1 MPVPLPSLRIAF
13 LLAGLVLGAGFAP
26 LSSAQSGSGLKWP
39 DQAWGGGAPAGD
51 NGGATWRGRIGLGLS
66 AGLRPSLTPDRLDAA
81 VIGSDTA
88 QVGSMRLLGDYY
100 FSRNSGFRATGG
112 LLRGSIGSPWMLT
125 GTGTVAMGWSP
136 QTGYVSGTG
145 LRAASPDAG
154 LATVPY
160 VGAGYSFDL
169 PQTWGG
175 DWSFS
180 ADVGM
185 VAVAPGV
192 RLGRGYGSQYL
203 DDAVREMRL
212 RPVLQLGVSYSF

>member
-1 MPVPLPSLRIAF
+1 MPVPLPSLRTVC
-13 LLAGLVLGAGFAP
+13 LLASLVLGAGLAP
-26 LSSAQSGSGLKWP
+26 IASAQSGSGLKWP
-39 DQAWGGGAPAGD
+39 EQAWGGGAYASDGS
-51 NGGATWRGRIGLGLS
+51 GATWRGRVGLGLS
-66 AGLRPSLTPDRLDAA
+66 AGLRPSLTPDRLDVTLAA
-81 VIGSDTA
+81 ADANQMGSL
-88 QVGSMRLLGDYY
+88 RLLGDYY

-136 QTGYVSGTG
+136 QTGSGTG

-192 RLGRGYGSQYL
+192 RLGTGYGSQYL
-203 DDAVREMRL
+203 DEAVREMRL